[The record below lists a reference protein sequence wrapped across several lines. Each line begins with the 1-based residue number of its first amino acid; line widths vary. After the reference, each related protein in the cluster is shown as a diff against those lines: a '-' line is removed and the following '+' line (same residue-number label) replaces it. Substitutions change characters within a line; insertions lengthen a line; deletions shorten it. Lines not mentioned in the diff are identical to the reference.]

1 MASIM
6 CLPEELIARILS
18 YNDISIEDII
28 NFRCTCKQFEWAAK
42 YGKYWE
48 KKFSQRW
55 PFAKKFCDKI
65 FKENEQKESEKNEQK
80 NKKSLNFM
88 ETGIKCAR
96 QLRNYV
102 SQFIHDHFYIHFD
115 FSIDNFINLETVF
128 CFDKDLNK
136 IICKP
141 DNFINIFFF
150 MDEIKSLLAQS
161 PRRAG
166 CDLTERYCNIKLFY
180 YLRYHLIREYWE
192 RFEEQPHKKLL
203 LELGATIIVQR
214 FQPQKDVFY
223 SIIKTSLDNIALEV
237 LNYLR
242 EEHPDHSIFST
253 TAENFAY
260 WKNNN
265 IDDNHWDEMEG
276 TQIMN
281 ALEEYIFD
289 KLNFKLNKSKNIDYM
304 CIDNVL
310 ERKCG
315 EEIILFIIYQSVARR
330 LGLRCDII
338 KLPHCSRVCIFW
350 KPKYVTSSLEDVRCF
365 NLSYATF
372 PDCLVEQRCSEKP
385 LAITAEEIRQN
396 LIEILICMNVEWC
409 KNTLAPMPPKAIR
422 DVWDINLRELNF
434 HVYIKKQSNIRPK
447 EIKFAVGM
455 IVAHNHK
462 RFDHSLSS
470 SAGVIVGWH
479 RYEDHVMFPRYNL
492 RKPLNILCSNFNSKT
507 HYIILGENNKTYY
520 VEEDAITKTT
530 PKWIDNNE
538 IGLYFCKFED
548 THYVPNEILA
558 TCYPHDAAITAA
570 ISDD

>member
-48 KKFSQRW
+48 KKFSQ
-55 PFAKKFCDKI
+55 
-65 FKENEQKESEKNEQK
+65 
-80 NKKSLNFM
+80 
-88 ETGIKCAR
+88 
-96 QLRNYV
+96 
-102 SQFIHDHFYIHFD
+102 
-115 FSIDNFINLETVF
+115 
-128 CFDKDLNK
+128 
-136 IICKP
+136 
-141 DNFINIFFF
+141 
-150 MDEIKSLLAQS
+150 
-161 PRRAG
+161 RRAG

-422 DVWDINLRELNF
+422 DVWDINLREVFLLYNSWGDMNMTVEGIVNIILVTGATTKLVNIVTNNKKLINKF
-434 HVYIKKQSNIRPK
+434 GQTQEVIRFGCIVMGSITHLLSMCLPGQLLLDRSIEIFDKAQMGIWPYQHRMIKILLPCFLVLSEASLFVTQILLVHNTWGDMNM
-447 EIKFAVGM
+447 AVEGIVNM
-455 IVAHNHK
+455 ILLTGATTK
-462 RFDHSLSS
+462 L
-470 SAGVIVGWH
+470 
-479 RYEDHVMFPRYNL
+479 
-492 RKPLNILCSNFNSKT
+492 LNIV
-507 HYIILGENNKTYY
+507 INNKK
-520 VEEDAITKTT
+520 VILDLIM
-530 PKWIDNNE
+530 
-538 IGLYFCKFED
+538 GSV
-548 THYVPNEILA
+548 THLVSICLPGELLLDSSLEVFDKAQVFKPNAYI
-558 TCYPHDAAITAA
+558 
-570 ISDD
+570 